1 VRVEAVRHVR
11 DPDAEPTV
19 VGVVRRSRSDGR
31 ARVRSSTEADVRS
44 TDDALG
50 DDDAV
55 GLADRL
61 RRREVSADEVRS
73 AVAERVARVD
83 PVLRGLRL
91 DRFDEPVVGNTHGP
105 FAGVPMLVKENTD
118 VAGWPTTNGT
128 TAYVAEPAPVHAEI
142 TQQLLDLGVALLG
155 STRMP
160 EFGLNASTEFVD
172 AEPTRNPWNTDYS
185 AGASSG
191 GSAALVAAGAVPIA
205 HANDGGG
212 SIRIPAAAC
221 GLVGLKPTRGR
232 TALNAQGRQMPVDL
246 VSDGVVTRSVR
257 DTAAVLGELDRRRRD
272 PHLPPLGL
280 VDGPAH
286 RRLRIGLVLESP
298 AAGPVDDETRQAVL
312 ATARTLEAHGHQIH
326 PHTLDVGKQFVDDF
340 LVYWGLLAV
349 GIVVGGRFGFPE
361 FDPTRLDPLT
371 HGLHRHFLTTAPRRP
386 GFLRRLRQVGKAYD
400 DEFVHHDV
408 LLSPVLAHRTPEL
421 GWLHPAVPFDE
432 LRDRLI
438 NYVGFT
444 PLQNVAGAP
453 AIALPGGRTADGLP
467 IGVQLAGATGDERT
481 LI

>member
-1 VRVEAVRHVR
+1 
-11 DPDAEPTV
+11 
-19 VGVVRRSRSDGR
+19 
-31 ARVRSSTEADVRS
+31 
-44 TDDALG
+44 
-50 DDDAV
+50 
-55 GLADRL
+55 
-61 RRREVSADEVRS
+61 VSAEEVR
-73 AVAERVARVD
+73 AAARDRVAEVD
-83 PVLRGLRL
+83 PTLRGLTL
-91 DRFDEPVVGNTHGP
+91 DRFDEPVVGADNGLLD
-105 FAGVPMLVKENTD
+105 GVPMLVKENTD

-128 TAYVAEPAPVHAEI
+128 SAYIAEPAPAHSEV
-142 TQQLLDLGVALLG
+142 TDQLLGLGFQLLG

-191 GSAALVAAGAVPIA
+191 GSAALVAAGAIPIA

-232 TALNAQGRQMPVDL
+232 TALNAQGRQMPINL

-257 DTAAVLGELDRRRRD
+257 DTAAVLGEIDRRRRNTT
-272 PHLPPLGL
+272 LPPLGL
-280 VDGPAH
+280 VDGPAR

-298 AAGPVDDETRQAVL
+298 AAGPVDGETRQAVL
-312 ATARTLEAHGHQIH
+312 DTAAALEAHGHH
-326 PHTLDVGKQFVDDF
+326 VEPHTLDVGTRFVDDF

-361 FDPTRLDPLT
+361 FDPARLDPLT

-386 GFLRRLRQVGKAYD
+386 GFLRRLRQVGTAYD

-408 LLSPVLAHRTPEL
+408 LLSPVLAHRTPTL
-421 GWLHPAVPFDE
+421 GHLHPAVPFDE
-432 LRDRLI
+432 LRERLV

-453 AIALPGGRTADGLP
+453 AVALPGGRTKDGLP
-467 IGVQLAGATGDERT
+467 IGVQLAAATGDERT
-481 LI
+481 LIELAYLLEAERPWPLLARG

>member
-1 VRVEAVRHVR
+1 M
-11 DPDAEPTV
+11 
-19 VGVVRRSRSDGR
+19 
-31 ARVRSSTEADVRS
+31 RSSAEADVRS

-83 PVLRGLRL
+83 PVLRGLCL
-91 DRFDEPVVGNTHGP
+91 DRFDEPVVGNTDGP
-105 FAGVPMLVKENTD
+105 LAGVPMLVKENTD

-128 TAYVAEPAPVHAEI
+128 TAYVAEPAPAHAEV
-142 TQQLLDLGVALLG
+142 TEQLLDLGVALLG

-160 EFGLNASTEFVD
+160 EFGLNATTEFVD

-232 TALNAQGRQMPVDL
+232 TALNEQGRQMPINL

-257 DTAAVLGELDRRRRD
+257 DTAVVLGHLDRRVAETRASRPSASSTDPRD
-272 PHLPPLGL
+272 GGCGSASSSRARPRAPSTTR
-280 VDGPAH
+280 PANA
-286 RRLRIGLVLESP
+286 VVATATALE
-298 AAGPVDDETRQAVL
+298 AAGHVVE
-312 ATARTLEAHGHQIH
+312 
-326 PHTLDVGKQFVDDF
+326 PHTLDVGKRFVDDF

-361 FDPTRLDPLT
+361 FDPSRLDPLT

-386 GFLRRLRQVGKAYD
+386 GFLRRLKQVGKAYD

-421 GWLHPAVPFDE
+421 GWLHPTVPFDE
-432 LRDRLI
+432 LRERLV

-453 AIALPGGRTADGLP
+453 AIALPGGRTQDGLP
-467 IGVQLAGATGDERT
+467 IGVQLAGAPGDERT
-481 LI
+481 LVELAYLLEAELPWPPVS

>member
-1 VRVEAVRHVR
+1 VLMT
-11 DPDAEPTV
+11 PDA
-19 VGVVRRSRSDGR
+19 R
-31 ARVRSSTEADVRS
+31 ATSAF

-50 DDDAV
+50 SDDAV
-55 GLADRL
+55 GLAARL
-61 RRREVSADEVRS
+61 RRREVSADEVRR
-73 AVAERVARVD
+73 AVAERLARVD
-83 PVLRGLRL
+83 PTLRGLNL
-91 DRFDEPVVGNTHGP
+91 DRLADPVAGSPDGP
-105 FAGVPMLVKENTD
+105 LAGVPTLMKENTD
-118 VAGWPTTNGT
+118 VAGWPTTNGSS
-128 TAYVAEPAPVHAEI
+128 AYVAEPAPAHAEV
-142 TQQLLDLGVALLG
+142 TRQLLDLGLQLLG

-191 GSAALVAAGAVPIA
+191 GSAALVAAGAVPLA

-232 TALNAQGRQMPVDL
+232 TALNAQGEQMPINL

-257 DTAAVLGELDRRRRD
+257 DTAAVLGEIDRRRRN
-272 PHLPPLGL
+272 PALPPIGL
-280 VDGPAH
+280 VDGPAQ

-298 AAGPVDDETRQAVL
+298 ASGPVDAETRAAVVAMAAVL
-312 ATARTLEAHGHQIH
+312 ERQGHVVE

-361 FDPTRLDPLT
+361 FDPRRLDPLT

-386 GFLRRLRQVGKAYD
+386 GFLRRLKQVGRHYD

-421 GWLHPAVPFDE
+421 GRLHPAVPFEE
-432 LRDRLI
+432 LRDRLV

-467 IGVQLAGATGDERT
+467 IGVQLAGPVGDERT
-481 LI
+481 LIELAYLLEAERSWPLL

>member
-1 VRVEAVRHVR
+1 MT
-11 DPDAEPTV
+11 P
-19 VGVVRRSRSDGR
+19 
-31 ARVRSSTEADVRS
+31 DVRATS
-44 TDDALG
+44 AFTDDALG
-50 DDDAV
+50 SDDAV
-55 GLADRL
+55 GLAARL
-61 RRREVSADEVRS
+61 RRREVSADEVRR
-73 AVAERVARVD
+73 AVAERLARVD
-83 PVLRGLRL
+83 PTLRGLNL
-91 DRFDEPVVGNTHGP
+91 DRLADPVAGSPDGP
-105 FAGVPMLVKENTD
+105 LAGVPTLMKENTD
-118 VAGWPTTNGT
+118 VAGWPTTNGSS
-128 TAYVAEPAPVHAEI
+128 AYVAEPAPAHAEV
-142 TQQLLDLGVALLG
+142 TRQLLDLGLQLLG

-191 GSAALVAAGAVPIA
+191 GSAALVAAGAVPLA

-232 TALNAQGRQMPVDL
+232 TALNGQGEQMPINL

-257 DTAAVLGELDRRRRD
+257 DTAAVLGEIDRRRRN
-272 PHLPPLGL
+272 PALPPSGR
-280 VDGPAH
+280 VDGPAR

-298 AAGPVDDETRQAVL
+298 ASGPVDAETRAAVL
-312 ATARTLEAHGHQIH
+312 ATAAALESQGHVVE

-361 FDPTRLDPLT
+361 FDPSRLDRLT

-386 GFLRRLRQVGKAYD
+386 GFLRRLKQVGRHYD

-421 GWLHPAVPFDE
+421 GRLHPAVPFEE
-432 LRDRLI
+432 LRDRLV

-467 IGVQLAGATGDERT
+467 IGVQLAGPVGDERT
-481 LI
+481 LIELAYLLEAERSWPLL